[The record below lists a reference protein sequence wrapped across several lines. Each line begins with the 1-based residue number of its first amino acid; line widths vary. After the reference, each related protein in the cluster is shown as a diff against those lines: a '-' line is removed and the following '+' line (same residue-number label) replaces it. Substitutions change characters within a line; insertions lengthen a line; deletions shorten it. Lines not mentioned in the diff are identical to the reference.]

1 MRRLLLLSA
10 IPGLLAAEGH
20 WVKFTSGPFEVL
32 TDAGDRAGREALVRF
47 EEFRHALSVVAG
59 EQNLE
64 TPLPVRILV
73 FKNAKGWSS
82 ATPMTEGR
90 DRYAIPLAENT
101 PSPPAVFGELGRLFL
116 ESSTSRMPASFEH
129 GLIEF
134 FSTLEVK
141 DIHITAGQ
149 PPQRPNLDWA
159 RVHMLAVSPE
169 YSSKLRV
176 FLYNLRQGADLDPAY
191 RNAFGKPAVDMEA
204 EAKQYFEAGNF
215 QTTSISSLPM
225 SDADFPERPVSDAD
239 ARLARADLLVGSQ
252 SRGEYEA
259 LLKDN
264 LKAAEAHEGLG
275 ILALR
280 DHNPDEARREFAAA
294 MDAGSASPRC
304 YIEYA
309 KLEPDNDKA
318 ATALLRAAGMNPK
331 LDEPFALLAARDTD
345 PQKRVAHWKAAAER
359 NPRNAQYWKSLA
371 EAYLADHDFAGAAK
385 AWTSGER
392 AAVDPAERERM
403 RTARLEVE
411 QQRLDYEEAERKR
424 KVDEEAREIDRLK
437 AEARAEVRAL
447 EAKYSDAPSQPV
459 GTVVPWWD
467 GPSPAGKIRGALKQV
482 DCLGKQAR
490 LVVEGEDHKT
500 VKLLVTDPQK
510 IAVTGANQ
518 QTLGCGVQK
527 SRRVSIDYFP
537 KADSKLA
544 TVGEVATIEF
554 E

>member
-101 PSPPAVFGELGRLFL
+101 PSPPAVFGQLGRLFL

-176 FLYNLRQGADLDPAY
+176 FLYNLRQGADLDPAS
-191 RNAFGKPAVDMEA
+191 RRSIWKPRPSS
-204 EAKQYFEAGNF
+204 
-215 QTTSISSLPM
+215 TS
-225 SDADFPERPVSDAD
+225 
-239 ARLARADLLVGSQ
+239 
-252 SRGEYEA
+252 
-259 LLKDN
+259 
-264 LKAAEAHEGLG
+264 
-275 ILALR
+275 
-280 DHNPDEARREFAAA
+280 
-294 MDAGSASPRC
+294 
-304 YIEYA
+304 
-309 KLEPDNDKA
+309 
-318 ATALLRAAGMNPK
+318 
-331 LDEPFALLAARDTD
+331 
-345 PQKRVAHWKAAAER
+345 
-359 NPRNAQYWKSLA
+359 
-371 EAYLADHDFAGAAK
+371 
-385 AWTSGER
+385 
-392 AAVDPAERERM
+392 
-403 RTARLEVE
+403 RLEIF
-411 QQRLDYEEAERKR
+411 R
-424 KVDEEAREIDRLK
+424 
-437 AEARAEVRAL
+437 
-447 EAKYSDAPSQPV
+447 QPRF
-459 GTVVPWWD
+459 
-467 GPSPAGKIRGALKQV
+467 PA
-482 DCLGKQAR
+482 CL
-490 LVVEGEDHKT
+490 
-500 VKLLVTDPQK
+500 
-510 IAVTGANQ
+510 
-518 QTLGCGVQK
+518 
-527 SRRVSIDYFP
+527 
-537 KADSKLA
+537 
-544 TVGEVATIEF
+544 
-554 E
+554 